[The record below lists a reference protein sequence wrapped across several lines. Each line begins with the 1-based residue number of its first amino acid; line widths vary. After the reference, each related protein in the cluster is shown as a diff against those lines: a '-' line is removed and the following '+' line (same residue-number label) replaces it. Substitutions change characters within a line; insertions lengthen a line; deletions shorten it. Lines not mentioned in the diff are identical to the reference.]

1 MTKSSPSLFCKQ
13 LMMSEL
19 FLWLTPVTRARATD
33 GCFLAACDVIKVKLQ
48 SSRSQT
54 LRKKIPTAEFGVKVG
69 SAACSLRPRLAA
81 CWKQST
87 DRKCHKVMSSCYS
100 RDWNMSQL

>member
-13 LMMSEL
+13 LMMGEL
-19 FLWLTPVTRARATD
+19 FLWLLPVTGARTTD

-54 LRKKIPTAEFGVKVG
+54 LRKKIPTQKADRRQSSV
-69 SAACSLRPRLAA
+69 SRLAA
-81 CWKQST
+81 PPVPCG
-87 DRKCHKVMSSCYS
+87 
-100 RDWNMSQL
+100 LG